1 MHASADHRIVV
12 LHGKEAFLRSEHT
25 RRVLDALRERFG
37 AVDEFNFDGASCS
50 LADVLDELRSY
61 GLMSQH
67 KVVVVDQAEQFMQGD
82 DRRRAME
89 RYAENPMQDATLILR
104 SAGWRPGTFDK
115 LVAAVGVILK
125 CEAPGA
131 AEAVRWA
138 VARCQKRHGVELSA
152 AGAQALVERVGPDL
166 GRLDSELG
174 KLAVGALAATSPSG
188 ASPSGASPSGALP
201 SGALPSS
208 GSSHSG
214 ATARA
219 ASERVVITP
228 ELVKEFTGLS
238 REEQAWEIQGALA
251 TGDPA
256 KALGKVDELL
266 RVSRAPEVMLAW
278 STIDLVRKVHDA
290 AALAAQGQS
299 DGAIAKQLKLWGDG
313 ASVVI
318 RLARAVPLVRAAALL
333 QAAVAADRR
342 MKSGLSPDPSR
353 AIESLAVQVSAG
365 FGRPD
370 RVG

>member
-12 LHGKEAFLRSEHT
+12 LHGKESFLRSEHT

-37 AVDEFNFDGASCS
+37 AVDEFGFDGTSCS

-67 KVVVVDQAEQFMQGD
+67 KVVIVDQAEQFMQGD

-89 RYAENPMQDATLILR
+89 RYAESPMQDATLILR
-104 SAGWRPGTFDK
+104 SSGWRPGTFDK
-115 LVAAVGVILK
+115 LVASVGVILK

-138 VARCQKRHGVELSA
+138 VARSQKRHGVELSA
-152 AGAQALVERVGPDL
+152 AGAQALVDRVGPDL

-174 KLAVGALAATSPSG
+174 KLAVGALAMGGPTGDAK
-188 ASPSGASPSGALP
+188 
-201 SGALPSS
+201 
-208 GSSHSG
+208 
-214 ATARA
+214 
-219 ASERVVITP
+219 VVITP

-256 KALGKVDELL
+256 QALAKVDELL

-278 STIDLVRKVHDA
+278 STIDVVRKVHDA
-290 AALAAQGQS
+290 AALAAQGQP
-299 DGAIAKQLKLWGDG
+299 DGAIAKSLKLWGDG
-313 ASVVI
+313 AAVI
-318 RLARAVPLVRAAALL
+318 VRLGRSVPLARAAALL
-333 QAAVAADRR
+333 QAAIAADRR
-342 MKSGLSPDPSR
+342 MKSGLSPEPSR
-353 AIESLAVQVSAG
+353 AIEALAVQIATG
-365 FGRPD
+365 LGRSD
-370 RVG
+370 RAR

>member
-12 LHGKEAFLRSEHT
+12 LHGKESFLRSEHT
-25 RRVLDALRERFG
+25 RRVLDALRERHG
-37 AVDEFNFDGASCS
+37 AVDEFSFDGTSCS

-67 KVVVVDQAEQFMQGD
+67 KVVIVDQAEQFMQGE

-89 RYAENPMQDATLILR
+89 HYAESPMQDATLILR
-104 SAGWRPGTFDK
+104 SSGWRPGTFDK

-138 VARCQKRHGVELSA
+138 VARSQKRHGVELSA
-152 AGAQALVERVGPDL
+152 AGAQALVDRVGPDL

-174 KLAVGALAATSPSG
+174 KLAVGALAMG
-188 ASPSGASPSGALP
+188 
-201 SGALPSS
+201 
-208 GSSHSG
+208 G
-214 ATARA
+214 ATGDAK
-219 ASERVVITP
+219 VVITP

-256 KALGKVDELL
+256 QALAKVDELL

-278 STIDLVRKVHDA
+278 STIDVVRKVHDA
-290 AALAAQGQS
+290 AALAAQGQP
-299 DGAIAKQLKLWGDG
+299 DGAIAKSLKLWGDG
-313 ASVVI
+313 AAVI
-318 RLARAVPLVRAAALL
+318 VRLGRSVPLARAAALL
-333 QAAVAADRR
+333 QAAIAADRR
-342 MKSGLSPDPSR
+342 MKSGLSPEPSR
-353 AIESLAVQVSAG
+353 AIEALAVQIATG
-365 FGRPD
+365 LGRSD
-370 RVG
+370 RAR

>member
-12 LHGKEAFLRSEHT
+12 LHGKESFLRSEHT

-37 AVDEFNFDGASCS
+37 AVDEFSFDGSSCS

-67 KVVVVDQAEQFMQGD
+67 KVVVVDNAEHFMQGD

-89 RYAENPMQDATLILR
+89 RYAESPMPDATLILR

-138 VARCQKRHGVELSA
+138 VARSQKRHGVELSA

-174 KLAVGALAATSPSG
+174 KLAVGALAA
-188 ASPSGASPSGALP
+188 AQ
-201 SGALPSS
+201 SS
-208 GSSHSG
+208 GQGS
-214 ATARA
+214 T
-219 ASERVVITP
+219 SENSAHVVITP

-256 KALGKVDELL
+256 QALNKVDELL
-266 RVSRAPEVMLAW
+266 RVSRAPEVMLTW

-290 AALAAQGQS
+290 AALAAQGQP

-313 ASVVI
+313 AAVVLRVARSVP
-318 RLARAVPLVRAAALL
+318 LARAGALL

-342 MKSGLSPDPSR
+342 MKSGLSPEPSR
-353 AIESLAVQVSAG
+353 AIEALAVQVSAG
-365 FGRPD
+365 LGSPGRS
-370 RVG
+370 R

>member
-12 LHGKEAFLRSEHT
+12 LHGKESFLRSEHT

-67 KVVVVDQAEQFMQGD
+67 KVVVVDNAEHFMQGD

-89 RYAENPMQDATLILR
+89 RYAESPMPDATLILR

-138 VARCQKRHGVELSA
+138 VARSQKRHGVELSA

-174 KLAVGALAATSPSG
+174 KLAVGALAAGTG
-188 ASPSGASPSGALP
+188 D
-201 SGALPSS
+201 
-208 GSSHSG
+208 
-214 ATARA
+214 
-219 ASERVVITP
+219 RVVITP

-256 KALGKVDELL
+256 QALNKVDELL
-266 RVSRAPEVMLAW
+266 RISRAPEVMLAW
-278 STIDLVRKVHDA
+278 SAIDLVRKVHDA
-290 AALAAQGQS
+290 AALAAQGQP

-313 ASVVI
+313 AAVVLRVARSVP
-318 RLARAVPLVRAAALL
+318 LARAGALL

-342 MKSGLSPDPSR
+342 MKSGLSPEPSR
-353 AIESLAVQVSAG
+353 AIEALAVQVSAG
-365 FGRPD
+365 LGSPSRA
-370 RVG
+370 R

>member
-12 LHGKEAFLRSEHT
+12 LHGKESFLRSEHT

-37 AVDEFNFDGASCS
+37 AVDEFSFDGASCS

-67 KVVVVDQAEQFMQGD
+67 KVVVVDNAEQFMQGD

-89 RYAENPMQDATLILR
+89 RYAESPMPDATLILR

-138 VARCQKRHGVELSA
+138 VARSQKRHGVELSA

-174 KLAVGALAATSPSG
+174 KLAVGALAAGTG
-188 ASPSGASPSGALP
+188 D
-201 SGALPSS
+201 
-208 GSSHSG
+208 
-214 ATARA
+214 
-219 ASERVVITP
+219 RVVITP

-256 KALGKVDELL
+256 QALNKVDELL
-266 RVSRAPEVMLAW
+266 RISRAPEVMLAW
-278 STIDLVRKVHDA
+278 SAIDLVRKVHDA
-290 AALAAQGQS
+290 AALAAQGQP

-313 ASVVI
+313 AAVVL
-318 RLARAVPLVRAAALL
+318 RVARSVPLARAAALL

-342 MKSGLSPDPSR
+342 MKSGLSPEPSR
-353 AIESLAVQVSAG
+353 AIEALAVQVSAG
-365 FGRPD
+365 LGSSGRS
-370 RVG
+370 R

>member
-12 LHGKEAFLRSEHT
+12 LHGKESFLRSEHT

-37 AVDEFNFDGASCS
+37 AVDEFSFDGTSCS

-67 KVVVVDQAEQFMQGD
+67 KVVIVDQAEQFMQGD

-89 RYAENPMQDATLILR
+89 RYAESPMQDATLILR
-104 SAGWRPGTFDK
+104 SGGWRPGTFDK

-138 VARCQKRHGVELSA
+138 VARSQKRHGVELSA
-152 AGAQALVERVGPDL
+152 AGAQALVDRVGPDL

-174 KLAVGALAATSPSG
+174 KLAVGALAMGGPTGDAK
-188 ASPSGASPSGALP
+188 
-201 SGALPSS
+201 
-208 GSSHSG
+208 
-214 ATARA
+214 
-219 ASERVVITP
+219 VVITP

-256 KALGKVDELL
+256 QALAKVDELL

-278 STIDLVRKVHDA
+278 STIDVVRKVHDA
-290 AALAAQGQS
+290 AALAAQGQP
-299 DGAIAKQLKLWGDG
+299 DGAIAKSLKLWGDG
-313 ASVVI
+313 AAVI
-318 RLARAVPLVRAAALL
+318 VRLARSVPLARAAALL
-333 QAAVAADRR
+333 QAAIAADRR
-342 MKSGLSPDPSR
+342 MKSGLSPEPSR
-353 AIESLAVQVSAG
+353 AVEALAVQIATG
-365 FGRPD
+365 LGRSD
-370 RVG
+370 RAR

>member
-12 LHGKEAFLRSEHT
+12 LHGKESFLRSEHT
-25 RRVLDALRERFG
+25 RRVLACLHERFG
-37 AVDEFNFDGASCS
+37 AVDEFSFDGASCS

-67 KVVVVDQAEQFMQGD
+67 KVVVVDNAEQFMQGD

-89 RYAENPMQDATLILR
+89 RYAESPMQDATLILR

-138 VARCQKRHGVELSA
+138 VARSQKRHGVELSA

-174 KLAVGALAATSPSG
+174 KLAVGALAAAQVPAQGGTP
-188 ASPSGASPSGALP
+188 
-201 SGALPSS
+201 
-208 GSSHSG
+208 GS
-214 ATARA
+214 A
-219 ASERVVITP
+219 AHVVITP

-256 KALGKVDELL
+256 QALSKVDELL

-278 STIDLVRKVHDA
+278 SAIDLVRKVHDA
-290 AALAAQGQS
+290 AALAAQGQP

-313 ASVVI
+313 AAVVL
-318 RLARAVPLVRAAALL
+318 RVARLVPLARAGALL

-342 MKSGLSPDPSR
+342 MKSGLSPEPSR
-353 AIESLAVQVSAG
+353 AIEALAVQVSAG
-365 FGRPD
+365 LGSPGRS
-370 RVG
+370 R

>member
-12 LHGKEAFLRSEHT
+12 LHGKESFLRSEHT
-25 RRVLDALRERFG
+25 RRVLACLHERFG
-37 AVDEFNFDGASCS
+37 AVDEFSFDGASCS

-67 KVVVVDQAEQFMQGD
+67 KVVVVDNAEQFMQGD

-89 RYAENPMQDATLILR
+89 RYAESPMPDATLILR

-131 AEAVRWA
+131 AEAARWA
-138 VARCQKRHGVELSA
+138 VARSQKRHGVELSA

-174 KLAVGALAATSPSG
+174 KLAVGALAGQGGGSTGPTGAAAG
-188 ASPSGASPSGALP
+188 AASPGAGDAK
-201 SGALPSS
+201 
-208 GSSHSG
+208 
-214 ATARA
+214 
-219 ASERVVITP
+219 VVITP

-256 KALGKVDELL
+256 RALAKVDELL

-278 STIDLVRKVHDA
+278 STIDVVRKVHDA
-290 AALAAQGQS
+290 AALAAQGQP
-299 DGAIAKQLKLWGDG
+299 DAAIAKSLKLWGDG
-313 ASVVI
+313 AAVI
-318 RLARAVPLVRAAALL
+318 VRLGRAVPLARAAALL
-333 QAAVAADRR
+333 QAAIAADRR
-342 MKSGLSPDPSR
+342 MKSGLSPEPSR
-353 AIESLAVQVSAG
+353 AIEALAVQIATG
-365 FGRPD
+365 LGRSD
-370 RVG
+370 RAR

>member
-12 LHGKEAFLRSEHT
+12 LHGKESFLRSEHT

-37 AVDEFNFDGASCS
+37 AVDEFSFDGSSCS

-67 KVVVVDQAEQFMQGD
+67 KVVVVDNAEHFMQGD

-89 RYAENPMQDATLILR
+89 RYAESPMPDATLILR

-138 VARCQKRHGVELSA
+138 VARSQKRHGVELSA

-174 KLAVGALAATSPSG
+174 KLAVGALAAGTG
-188 ASPSGASPSGALP
+188 D
-201 SGALPSS
+201 
-208 GSSHSG
+208 
-214 ATARA
+214 
-219 ASERVVITP
+219 RVVITP

-256 KALGKVDELL
+256 QALNKVDELL
-266 RVSRAPEVMLAW
+266 RISRAPEVMLAW
-278 STIDLVRKVHDA
+278 SAIDLVRKVHDA
-290 AALAAQGQS
+290 AALAAQGQP

-313 ASVVI
+313 AAVVLRVARSVP
-318 RLARAVPLVRAAALL
+318 LARAGALL

-342 MKSGLSPDPSR
+342 MKSGLSPEPSR
-353 AIESLAVQVSAG
+353 AIEALAVQVSAG
-365 FGRPD
+365 LGSPGRS
-370 RVG
+370 R

>member
-1 MHASADHRIVV
+1 
-12 LHGKEAFLRSEHT
+12 
-25 RRVLDALRERFG
+25 VLDALRERFG
-37 AVDEFNFDGASCS
+37 AVDEFSFDGASCS

-67 KVVVVDQAEQFMQGD
+67 KVVVVDNAEQFMQGD

-89 RYAENPMQDATLILR
+89 RYAESAMPDATLILR

-138 VARCQKRHGVELSA
+138 VARSQKRHGVELSA

-174 KLAVGALAATSPSG
+174 KLAVGALAAGTG
-188 ASPSGASPSGALP
+188 D
-201 SGALPSS
+201 
-208 GSSHSG
+208 
-214 ATARA
+214 
-219 ASERVVITP
+219 RVVITP

-256 KALGKVDELL
+256 QALNKVDELL
-266 RVSRAPEVMLAW
+266 RISRAPEVMLAW
-278 STIDLVRKVHDA
+278 SAIDLVRKVHDA
-290 AALAAQGQS
+290 AALAAQGQP

-313 ASVVI
+313 AAVVL
-318 RLARAVPLVRAAALL
+318 RVARSVPLARAAALL

-342 MKSGLSPDPSR
+342 MKSGLSPEPSR
-353 AIESLAVQVSAG
+353 AIEALAVQVSAG
-365 FGRPD
+365 LGSPGRS
-370 RVG
+370 R

>member
-12 LHGKEAFLRSEHT
+12 LHGKESFLRSEHT

-37 AVDEFNFDGASCS
+37 AVDEFSFDGASCS

-67 KVVVVDQAEQFMQGD
+67 KVVVVDNAEQFMQGD

-89 RYAENPMQDATLILR
+89 RYAESPMPDATLILR

-138 VARCQKRHGVELSA
+138 VARSQKRHGVELSA

-174 KLAVGALAATSPSG
+174 KLAVGALAAGTG
-188 ASPSGASPSGALP
+188 D
-201 SGALPSS
+201 
-208 GSSHSG
+208 
-214 ATARA
+214 
-219 ASERVVITP
+219 RVVITP

-256 KALGKVDELL
+256 QALNKVDELL

-278 STIDLVRKVHDA
+278 SAIDLVRKVHDA
-290 AALAAQGQS
+290 AALAAQGQP

-313 ASVVI
+313 AAVVL
-318 RLARAVPLVRAAALL
+318 RVARSVPLARAAALL

-342 MKSGLSPDPSR
+342 MKSGLSPEPSR
-353 AIESLAVQVSAG
+353 AIEALAVQVSAG
-365 FGRPD
+365 LGRLNHP
-370 RVG
+370 R

>member
-12 LHGKEAFLRSEHT
+12 LHGKESFLRSEHT
-25 RRVLDALRERFG
+25 RRVLACLRERCG
-37 AVDEFNFDGASCS
+37 AVDEFSFDGASCS

-67 KVVVVDQAEQFMQGD
+67 KVVVVDQGEQFMQGE

-89 RYAENPMQDATLILR
+89 RYAQSPMPDATLILR
-104 SAGWRPGTFDK
+104 SAAWRPGTFDR

-125 CEAPGA
+125 CEAPGP

-174 KLAVGALAATSPSG
+174 KLAIGALSAG
-188 ASPSGASPSGALP
+188 AG
-201 SGALPSS
+201 
-208 GSSHSG
+208 
-214 ATARA
+214 
-219 ASERVVITP
+219 ERVVITP
-228 ELVKEFTGLS
+228 ELVKEFTGPS

-256 KALGKVDELL
+256 QALTKVDELL
-266 RVSRAPEVMLAW
+266 RISRAPEAVLVW
-278 STIDLVRKVHDA
+278 STIDLVRKMHDA
-290 AALAAQGQS
+290 AALAAQGES

-313 ASVVI
+313 AAVVL
-318 RLARAVPLVRAAALL
+318 RCARSVPLARAAALL

-342 MKSGLSPDPSR
+342 MKRGLSPEPSR
-353 AIESLAVQVSAG
+353 AIEALAVQVSAG
-365 FGRPD
+365 FGRLD
-370 RVG
+370 RSR

>member
-12 LHGKEAFLRSEHT
+12 LHGKESFLRSEHT

-37 AVDEFNFDGASCS
+37 AVDEFSFDGTSCS

-67 KVVVVDQAEQFMQGD
+67 KVVIVDQAEQFMQGD

-89 RYAENPMQDATLILR
+89 RYAESPMQDATLILR
-104 SAGWRPGTFDK
+104 SGGWRPGTFDK

-138 VARCQKRHGVELSA
+138 VARSQKRHGVELSA

-174 KLAVGALAATSPSG
+174 KLAVGALAMGGPTGDAK
-188 ASPSGASPSGALP
+188 
-201 SGALPSS
+201 
-208 GSSHSG
+208 
-214 ATARA
+214 
-219 ASERVVITP
+219 VVITP

-256 KALGKVDELL
+256 QALAKVDELL

-278 STIDLVRKVHDA
+278 STIDVVRKVHDA
-290 AALAAQGQS
+290 AALAAQGQP
-299 DGAIAKQLKLWGDG
+299 DGAIAKSLKLWGDG
-313 ASVVI
+313 AAVI
-318 RLARAVPLVRAAALL
+318 VRLGRSVPLARAAALL
-333 QAAVAADRR
+333 QAAIAADRR
-342 MKSGLSPDPSR
+342 MKSGLSPEPSR
-353 AIESLAVQVSAG
+353 AIEALAVQIATG
-365 FGRPD
+365 LGRSD
-370 RVG
+370 RAR

>member
-12 LHGKEAFLRSEHT
+12 LHGKESFLRSEHT

-37 AVDEFNFDGASCS
+37 AVDEFSFDGTSCS

-67 KVVVVDQAEQFMQGD
+67 KVVIVDQAEQFMQGD

-89 RYAENPMQDATLILR
+89 RYAESPMQDATLILR
-104 SAGWRPGTFDK
+104 SSGWRPGTFDK
-115 LVAAVGVILK
+115 LVASVGVILK

-138 VARCQKRHGVELSA
+138 VARSQKRHGVELSA
-152 AGAQALVERVGPDL
+152 AGAQALVDRVGPDL

-174 KLAVGALAATSPSG
+174 KLAVGALAMGGPTG
-188 ASPSGASPSGALP
+188 AAK
-201 SGALPSS
+201 
-208 GSSHSG
+208 
-214 ATARA
+214 
-219 ASERVVITP
+219 VVITP

-256 KALGKVDELL
+256 QALAKVDELL

-278 STIDLVRKVHDA
+278 STIDVVRKVHDA
-290 AALAAQGQS
+290 AALAAQGQP
-299 DGAIAKQLKLWGDG
+299 DGAIAKSLKLWGDG
-313 ASVVI
+313 AAVI
-318 RLARAVPLVRAAALL
+318 VRLGRSVPLARAAALL
-333 QAAVAADRR
+333 QAAIAADRR
-342 MKSGLSPDPSR
+342 MKSGLSPEPSR
-353 AIESLAVQVSAG
+353 AIEALAVQIATG
-365 FGRPD
+365 LGRSD
-370 RVG
+370 RAR

>member
-12 LHGKEAFLRSEHT
+12 LHGKESFLRSEHT

-37 AVDEFNFDGASCS
+37 AVDEFSFDGSSCS

-67 KVVVVDQAEQFMQGD
+67 KVVVVDNAEHFMQGD

-89 RYAENPMQDATLILR
+89 RYAESPMPDATLILR

-138 VARCQKRHGVELSA
+138 VARSQKRHGVELSA

-174 KLAVGALAATSPSG
+174 KLAVGALAAGTG
-188 ASPSGASPSGALP
+188 D
-201 SGALPSS
+201 
-208 GSSHSG
+208 
-214 ATARA
+214 
-219 ASERVVITP
+219 RVVITP

-256 KALGKVDELL
+256 QALNKVDELL
-266 RVSRAPEVMLAW
+266 RISRAPEVMLAW
-278 STIDLVRKVHDA
+278 SAIDLVRKVHDA
-290 AALAAQGQS
+290 AALAAQGQP

-313 ASVVI
+313 AAVVL
-318 RLARAVPLVRAAALL
+318 RVARSVPLARAAALL

-342 MKSGLSPDPSR
+342 MKSGLSPEPSR
-353 AIESLAVQVSAG
+353 AIEALAVQVSAG
-365 FGRPD
+365 LGSPGRS
-370 RVG
+370 R

>member
-12 LHGKEAFLRSEHT
+12 LHGKESFLRSEHT

-37 AVDEFNFDGASCS
+37 AVDEFSFDGTSCS

-67 KVVVVDQAEQFMQGD
+67 KVVIVDQAEQFMQGD

-89 RYAENPMQDATLILR
+89 RYAESPMQDATLILR
-104 SAGWRPGTFDK
+104 SSGWRPGTFDK

-138 VARCQKRHGVELSA
+138 VARSQKRHGVELSA
-152 AGAQALVERVGPDL
+152 AGAQALVDRVGPDL

-174 KLAVGALAATSPSG
+174 KLAVGALAMG
-188 ASPSGASPSGALP
+188 
-201 SGALPSS
+201 
-208 GSSHSG
+208 G
-214 ATARA
+214 ATGA
-219 ASERVVITP
+219 AKVVITP

-256 KALGKVDELL
+256 QALAKVDELL

-278 STIDLVRKVHDA
+278 STIDVVRKVHDA
-290 AALAAQGQS
+290 AALAAQGQP
-299 DGAIAKQLKLWGDG
+299 DGAIAKSLKLWGDG
-313 ASVVI
+313 AAVI
-318 RLARAVPLVRAAALL
+318 VRLGRSVPLARAAALL
-333 QAAVAADRR
+333 QAAIAADRR
-342 MKSGLSPDPSR
+342 MKSGLSPEPSR
-353 AIESLAVQVSAG
+353 AIEALAVQIATG
-365 FGRPD
+365 LGRSD
-370 RVG
+370 RAR

>member
-12 LHGKEAFLRSEHT
+12 LHGKESFLRSEHT

-37 AVDEFNFDGASCS
+37 AVDEFSFDGSSCS

-67 KVVVVDQAEQFMQGD
+67 KVVVVDNAEQFMQGD

-89 RYAENPMQDATLILR
+89 RYAESPMPDATLILR

-138 VARCQKRHGVELSA
+138 VARSQKRHGVELSA

-174 KLAVGALAATSPSG
+174 KLAVGALAAGTG
-188 ASPSGASPSGALP
+188 D
-201 SGALPSS
+201 
-208 GSSHSG
+208 
-214 ATARA
+214 
-219 ASERVVITP
+219 RVVITP

-256 KALGKVDELL
+256 QALSKVDELL
-266 RVSRAPEVMLAW
+266 RVSRAPEVMLTW

-290 AALAAQGQS
+290 AALAAQGQP

-313 ASVVI
+313 AAVVL
-318 RLARAVPLVRAAALL
+318 RVARSVPLARAAALL

-342 MKSGLSPDPSR
+342 MKSGLSPEPSR
-353 AIESLAVQVSAG
+353 AIEALAVQVSAG
-365 FGRPD
+365 LGSPGRS
-370 RVG
+370 R

>member
-12 LHGKEAFLRSEHT
+12 LHGKESFLRSEHT

-37 AVDEFNFDGASCS
+37 AVDEFGFDGTSCS

-67 KVVVVDQAEQFMQGD
+67 KVVIVDQAEQFMQGD

-89 RYAENPMQDATLILR
+89 RYAESPMQDATLILR
-104 SAGWRPGTFDK
+104 SGGWRPGTFDK

-138 VARCQKRHGVELSA
+138 VARSQKRHGVELSA

-174 KLAVGALAATSPSG
+174 KLAVGALAMGGPTGDAK
-188 ASPSGASPSGALP
+188 
-201 SGALPSS
+201 
-208 GSSHSG
+208 
-214 ATARA
+214 
-219 ASERVVITP
+219 VVITP

-256 KALGKVDELL
+256 QALAKVDELL

-278 STIDLVRKVHDA
+278 STIDVVRKVHDA
-290 AALAAQGQS
+290 AALAAQGQP
-299 DGAIAKQLKLWGDG
+299 DGAIAKSLKLWGDG
-313 ASVVI
+313 AAVI
-318 RLARAVPLVRAAALL
+318 VRLGRSVPLARAAALL
-333 QAAVAADRR
+333 QAAIAADRR
-342 MKSGLSPDPSR
+342 MKSGLSPEPSR
-353 AIESLAVQVSAG
+353 AIEALAVQIATG
-365 FGRPD
+365 LGRSD
-370 RVG
+370 RAR

>member
-12 LHGKEAFLRSEHT
+12 LHGKESFLRSEHT

-37 AVDEFNFDGASCS
+37 AVDEFSFDGSSCS

-67 KVVVVDQAEQFMQGD
+67 KVVVVDNAEQFMQGD

-89 RYAENPMQDATLILR
+89 RYAESPMPDATLILR

-138 VARCQKRHGVELSA
+138 VARSQKRHGVELSA

-174 KLAVGALAATSPSG
+174 KLAVGALAAGTG
-188 ASPSGASPSGALP
+188 D
-201 SGALPSS
+201 
-208 GSSHSG
+208 
-214 ATARA
+214 
-219 ASERVVITP
+219 RVVITP

-256 KALGKVDELL
+256 QALNKVDELL
-266 RVSRAPEVMLAW
+266 RISRAPEVMLAW
-278 STIDLVRKVHDA
+278 SAIDLVRKVHDA
-290 AALAAQGQS
+290 AALAAQGQP

-313 ASVVI
+313 AAVVL
-318 RLARAVPLVRAAALL
+318 RVARSVPLARAAALL

-342 MKSGLSPDPSR
+342 MKSGLSPEPSR
-353 AIESLAVQVSAG
+353 AIEALAVQVSAG
-365 FGRPD
+365 LGRSD
-370 RVG
+370 RSR

>member
-1 MHASADHRIVV
+1 MHVSADHRIVV
-12 LHGKEAFLRSEHT
+12 LHGKESFLRSEHT

-37 AVDEFNFDGASCS
+37 AVDEFSFDGASCS

-67 KVVVVDQAEQFMQGD
+67 KVVVVDNAEQFMQGD

-89 RYAENPMQDATLILR
+89 RYAESPMPDATLILR

-138 VARCQKRHGVELSA
+138 VARSQKRHGVELSA

-174 KLAVGALAATSPSG
+174 KLAVGALAA
-188 ASPSGASPSGALP
+188 AQ
-201 SGALPSS
+201 SS
-208 GSSHSG
+208 GQGS
-214 ATARA
+214 T
-219 ASERVVITP
+219 SENSTHVVITA

-256 KALGKVDELL
+256 QALNKVDELL
-266 RVSRAPEVMLAW
+266 RVSRAPEVMLTW

-290 AALAAQGQS
+290 AALAAQGQP

-313 ASVVI
+313 AAVVL
-318 RLARAVPLVRAAALL
+318 RVARSVPLARAAALL

-342 MKSGLSPDPSR
+342 MKSGLSPEPSR
-353 AIESLAVQVSAG
+353 AIEALAVQVSSG
-365 FGRPD
+365 LGRSD
-370 RVG
+370 RSR

>member
-12 LHGKEAFLRSEHT
+12 LHGKESFLRSEHT

-37 AVDEFNFDGASCS
+37 AVDEFSFDGASCS

-67 KVVVVDQAEQFMQGD
+67 KVVVVDNAEQFMQGD

-89 RYAENPMQDATLILR
+89 RYAESPMPDATLILR

-138 VARCQKRHGVELSA
+138 VARSQKRHGVELSA

-174 KLAVGALAATSPSG
+174 KLAVGALAAGTG
-188 ASPSGASPSGALP
+188 D
-201 SGALPSS
+201 
-208 GSSHSG
+208 
-214 ATARA
+214 
-219 ASERVVITP
+219 RVVITP

-256 KALGKVDELL
+256 QALNKVDELL
-266 RVSRAPEVMLAW
+266 RISRAPEVMLAW
-278 STIDLVRKVHDA
+278 SAIDLVRKVHDA
-290 AALAAQGQS
+290 AALAAQGQP

-313 ASVVI
+313 AAVVL
-318 RLARAVPLVRAAALL
+318 RVARSVPLARAAALL

-342 MKSGLSPDPSR
+342 MKSGLSPEPSR
-353 AIESLAVQVSAG
+353 AIEALAVQVSAG
-365 FGRPD
+365 LGSPGRS
-370 RVG
+370 R

>member
-12 LHGKEAFLRSEHT
+12 LHGKESFLRSEHT

-37 AVDEFNFDGASCS
+37 AVDEFSFDGTSCS

-67 KVVVVDQAEQFMQGD
+67 KVVIVDQAEQFMQGD

-89 RYAENPMQDATLILR
+89 RYAESPMQDATLILR
-104 SAGWRPGTFDK
+104 SGGWRPGTFDK

-138 VARCQKRHGVELSA
+138 VARSQKRHGVELSA
-152 AGAQALVERVGPDL
+152 AGAQALVDRVGLDL

-174 KLAVGALAATSPSG
+174 KLAVGALAMG
-188 ASPSGASPSGALP
+188 
-201 SGALPSS
+201 
-208 GSSHSG
+208 G
-214 ATARA
+214 ATGDAK
-219 ASERVVITP
+219 VVITP

-256 KALGKVDELL
+256 QALAKVDELL

-278 STIDLVRKVHDA
+278 STIDVVRKVHDA
-290 AALAAQGQS
+290 AALAAQGQP
-299 DGAIAKQLKLWGDG
+299 DGAIAKSLKLWGDG
-313 ASVVI
+313 AAVI
-318 RLARAVPLVRAAALL
+318 VRLGRSVPLARAAALL
-333 QAAVAADRR
+333 QAAIAADRR
-342 MKSGLSPDPSR
+342 MKSGLSPEPSR
-353 AIESLAVQVSAG
+353 AIEALAVQIATG
-365 FGRPD
+365 LGRSD
-370 RVG
+370 RAR

>member
-12 LHGKEAFLRSEHT
+12 LHGKESFLRSEHT

-37 AVDEFNFDGASCS
+37 AVDEFGFDGTSCS

-67 KVVVVDQAEQFMQGD
+67 KVVIVDQAEQFMQGD

-89 RYAENPMQDATLILR
+89 RYAESPMQDATLILR
-104 SAGWRPGTFDK
+104 SGGWRPGTFDK
-115 LVAAVGVILK
+115 LVAAVGMILK

-138 VARCQKRHGVELSA
+138 VARSQKRHGVELSA
-152 AGAQALVERVGPDL
+152 AGAQALVDRVGPDL

-174 KLAVGALAATSPSG
+174 KLAVGALAMGGPTGDAK
-188 ASPSGASPSGALP
+188 
-201 SGALPSS
+201 
-208 GSSHSG
+208 
-214 ATARA
+214 
-219 ASERVVITP
+219 VVITP

-256 KALGKVDELL
+256 QALAKVDELL

-278 STIDLVRKVHDA
+278 STIDVVRKVHDA
-290 AALAAQGQS
+290 AALAAQGQP
-299 DGAIAKQLKLWGDG
+299 DGAIAKSLKLWGDG
-313 ASVVI
+313 AAVI
-318 RLARAVPLVRAAALL
+318 VRLGRSVPLARAAALL
-333 QAAVAADRR
+333 QAAIAADRR
-342 MKSGLSPDPSR
+342 MKSGLSPEPSR
-353 AIESLAVQVSAG
+353 AIEALAVQIATG
-365 FGRPD
+365 LGRSD
-370 RVG
+370 RAR

>member
-12 LHGKEAFLRSEHT
+12 LHGKESFLRSEHT

-37 AVDEFNFDGASCS
+37 AVDEFSFDGSSCS

-67 KVVVVDQAEQFMQGD
+67 KVVVVDNAEQFMQGD

-89 RYAENPMQDATLILR
+89 RYAESPMPDATLILR

-138 VARCQKRHGVELSA
+138 VARSQKRHGVELSA

-174 KLAVGALAATSPSG
+174 KLAVGALAAGTG
-188 ASPSGASPSGALP
+188 D
-201 SGALPSS
+201 
-208 GSSHSG
+208 
-214 ATARA
+214 
-219 ASERVVITP
+219 RVVITP

-256 KALGKVDELL
+256 QALNKVDELL
-266 RVSRAPEVMLAW
+266 RISRAPEVMLAW
-278 STIDLVRKVHDA
+278 SAIDLVRKVHDA
-290 AALAAQGQS
+290 AALAAQGQP

-313 ASVVI
+313 AAVVLRVARSVP
-318 RLARAVPLVRAAALL
+318 LARAGALL

-342 MKSGLSPDPSR
+342 MKSGLSPEPSR
-353 AIESLAVQVSAG
+353 AIEALAVQVSAG
-365 FGRPD
+365 LGSPGRS
-370 RVG
+370 R

>member
-12 LHGKEAFLRSEHT
+12 LHGKESFLRSEHT

-37 AVDEFNFDGASCS
+37 AVDEFSFDGSSCS

-67 KVVVVDQAEQFMQGD
+67 KVVVVDNAEQFMQGD

-89 RYAENPMQDATLILR
+89 RYAESPMPDATLILR

-138 VARCQKRHGVELSA
+138 VARSQKRHGVELSA

-174 KLAVGALAATSPSG
+174 KLAVGALAAGTG
-188 ASPSGASPSGALP
+188 D
-201 SGALPSS
+201 
-208 GSSHSG
+208 
-214 ATARA
+214 
-219 ASERVVITP
+219 RVVITP

-256 KALGKVDELL
+256 QALSKVDELL
-266 RVSRAPEVMLAW
+266 RISRAPEVMLAW
-278 STIDLVRKVHDA
+278 SAIDLVRKVHDA
-290 AALAAQGQS
+290 AALAAQGQP

-313 ASVVI
+313 AAVVL
-318 RLARAVPLVRAAALL
+318 RVARSVPLARAAALL

-342 MKSGLSPDPSR
+342 MKSGLSPEPSR
-353 AIESLAVQVSAG
+353 AIEALAVQVSAG
-365 FGRPD
+365 LGSPGRS
-370 RVG
+370 R

>member
-12 LHGKEAFLRSEHT
+12 LHGKESFLRSEHT

-37 AVDEFNFDGASCS
+37 AVDEFSFDGSSCS

-67 KVVVVDQAEQFMQGD
+67 KVVVVDNAEHFMQGD

-89 RYAENPMQDATLILR
+89 RYAESPMPDATLILR

-138 VARCQKRHGVELSA
+138 VARSQKRHGVELSA

-174 KLAVGALAATSPSG
+174 KLAVGALAAGTG
-188 ASPSGASPSGALP
+188 D
-201 SGALPSS
+201 
-208 GSSHSG
+208 
-214 ATARA
+214 
-219 ASERVVITP
+219 RVVITP

-256 KALGKVDELL
+256 QALNKVDELL

-278 STIDLVRKVHDA
+278 SAIDLVRKVHDA
-290 AALAAQGQS
+290 AALAAQGQP

-313 ASVVI
+313 ASVVL
-318 RLARAVPLVRAAALL
+318 RVARSVPLARAGALL

-342 MKSGLSPDPSR
+342 MKSGLSPEPSR
-353 AIESLAVQVSAG
+353 AIEALAVQVSAG
-365 FGRPD
+365 LGSPGRS
-370 RVG
+370 R

>member
-12 LHGKEAFLRSEHT
+12 LHGKESFLRSEHT

-37 AVDEFNFDGASCS
+37 AVDEFSFDGSSCS

-67 KVVVVDQAEQFMQGD
+67 KVVVVDNAEQFMQGD

-89 RYAENPMQDATLILR
+89 RYAESPMPDATLILR

-138 VARCQKRHGVELSA
+138 VARSQKRHGVDLSA

-174 KLAVGALAATSPSG
+174 KLAVGALAAGTG
-188 ASPSGASPSGALP
+188 D
-201 SGALPSS
+201 
-208 GSSHSG
+208 
-214 ATARA
+214 
-219 ASERVVITP
+219 RVVITP

-256 KALGKVDELL
+256 QALNKVDELL
-266 RVSRAPEVMLAW
+266 RISRAPEVMLAW
-278 STIDLVRKVHDA
+278 SAIDLVRKVHDA
-290 AALAAQGQS
+290 AALAAQGQP

-313 ASVVI
+313 AAVVL
-318 RLARAVPLVRAAALL
+318 RVARSVPLARAAALL

-342 MKSGLSPDPSR
+342 MKSGLSPEPSR
-353 AIESLAVQVSAG
+353 AIEALAVQVSAG
-365 FGRPD
+365 LGSSGRS
-370 RVG
+370 R

>member
-12 LHGKEAFLRSEHT
+12 LHGKESFLRSEHT
-25 RRVLDALRERFG
+25 RRVLACLHERFG
-37 AVDEFNFDGASCS
+37 AVDEFSFDGASCS

-67 KVVVVDQAEQFMQGD
+67 KVVVVDNAEQFMQGD

-89 RYAENPMQDATLILR
+89 RYAESPMQDATLILR

-138 VARCQKRHGVELSA
+138 VARSQKRHGVELSA

-174 KLAVGALAATSPSG
+174 KLAVGALAAAQVPAQGGTP
-188 ASPSGASPSGALP
+188 
-201 SGALPSS
+201 
-208 GSSHSG
+208 GS
-214 ATARA
+214 A
-219 ASERVVITP
+219 AHVVITP

-256 KALGKVDELL
+256 QALSKVDELL

-278 STIDLVRKVHDA
+278 SAIDLVRKVHDA
-290 AALAAQGQS
+290 AALAAQGQP

-313 ASVVI
+313 AAVVLRVA
-318 RLARAVPLVRAAALL
+318 RLVPLARAAALL

-342 MKSGLSPDPSR
+342 MKSGLSPEPSR
-353 AIESLAVQVSAG
+353 AIEALAVQVSAG
-365 FGRPD
+365 LGSPSRS
-370 RVG
+370 R

>member
-12 LHGKEAFLRSEHT
+12 LHGKESFLRSEHT

-37 AVDEFNFDGASCS
+37 AVDEFGFDGTSCS

-67 KVVVVDQAEQFMQGD
+67 KVVIVDQAEQFMQGD

-89 RYAENPMQDATLILR
+89 RYAESPMQDATLILR
-104 SAGWRPGTFDK
+104 SGGWRPGTFDK

-138 VARCQKRHGVELSA
+138 VARSQKRHGVELSA
-152 AGAQALVERVGPDL
+152 AGAQALVDRVGPDL

-174 KLAVGALAATSPSG
+174 KLAVGALAMGGPTGDAK
-188 ASPSGASPSGALP
+188 
-201 SGALPSS
+201 
-208 GSSHSG
+208 
-214 ATARA
+214 
-219 ASERVVITP
+219 VVITP

-256 KALGKVDELL
+256 QALAKVDELL

-278 STIDLVRKVHDA
+278 STIDVVRKVHDA
-290 AALAAQGQS
+290 AALAAQGQP
-299 DGAIAKQLKLWGDG
+299 DGAIAKSLKLWGDG
-313 ASVVI
+313 AAVI
-318 RLARAVPLVRAAALL
+318 VRLGRSVPLARAAALL
-333 QAAVAADRR
+333 QAAIAADRR
-342 MKSGLSPDPSR
+342 MKSGLSPEPSR
-353 AIESLAVQVSAG
+353 AIEALAVQIATG
-365 FGRPD
+365 LGRSD
-370 RVG
+370 RAR

>member
-12 LHGKEAFLRSEHT
+12 LHGKESFLRSEHT

-37 AVDEFNFDGASCS
+37 AVDEFSFDGSSCS

-67 KVVVVDQAEQFMQGD
+67 KVVVVDNAEQFMQGD

-89 RYAENPMQDATLILR
+89 RYAESPMPDATLILR

-138 VARCQKRHGVELSA
+138 VARSQKRHGVELSA

-174 KLAVGALAATSPSG
+174 KLAVGALAAGTG
-188 ASPSGASPSGALP
+188 D
-201 SGALPSS
+201 
-208 GSSHSG
+208 
-214 ATARA
+214 
-219 ASERVVITP
+219 RVVITP

-256 KALGKVDELL
+256 QALNKVDELL
-266 RVSRAPEVMLAW
+266 RISRAPEVMLAW
-278 STIDLVRKVHDA
+278 SAIDLVRKVHDA
-290 AALAAQGQS
+290 AALAAQGQP

-313 ASVVI
+313 AAVVL
-318 RLARAVPLVRAAALL
+318 RVARSVPLARAAALL

-342 MKSGLSPDPSR
+342 MKSGLSPEPSR
-353 AIESLAVQVSAG
+353 AIEALAVQVSAG
-365 FGRPD
+365 LGSPGRS
-370 RVG
+370 R

>member
-12 LHGKEAFLRSEHT
+12 LHGKESFLRSEHT
-25 RRVLDALRERFG
+25 RRVLACLHERFG
-37 AVDEFNFDGASCS
+37 AVDEFSFDGASCS

-67 KVVVVDQAEQFMQGD
+67 KVVVVDNAEQFMQGD

-89 RYAENPMQDATLILR
+89 RYAESPMQDATLILR

-138 VARCQKRHGVELSA
+138 VARSQKRHGVELSA

-174 KLAVGALAATSPSG
+174 KLAVGALATAQSLG
-188 ASPSGASPSGALP
+188 Q
-201 SGALPSS
+201 
-208 GSSHSG
+208 GSNSEN
-214 ATARA
+214 TAH
-219 ASERVVITP
+219 VVITP

-256 KALGKVDELL
+256 QALNKVTEDAMKEQQAQQEAQTPEAAM
-266 RVSRAPEVMLAW
+266 AP
-278 STIDLVRKVHDA
+278 
-290 AALAAQGQS
+290 
-299 DGAIAKQLKLWGDG
+299 GAIA
-313 ASVVI
+313 
-318 RLARAVPLVRAAALL
+318 
-333 QAAVAADRR
+333 
-342 MKSGLSPDPSR
+342 
-353 AIESLAVQVSAG
+353 SLAGAAQPQSPIPGVGPGMASLGDLLGSLRRPAMTISPMRGVSRGA
-365 FGRPD
+365 
-370 RVG
+370 V

>member
-12 LHGKEAFLRSEHT
+12 LHGKESFLRSEHT

-37 AVDEFNFDGASCS
+37 AVDEFSFDGTSCS

-67 KVVVVDQAEQFMQGD
+67 KVVIVDQAEQFMQGD

-89 RYAENPMQDATLILR
+89 RYAESPMQDATLILR
-104 SAGWRPGTFDK
+104 SGGWRPGTFDK

-138 VARCQKRHGVELSA
+138 VARSQKRHGVELSA
-152 AGAQALVERVGPDL
+152 AGAQALVDRVGPDL

-174 KLAVGALAATSPSG
+174 KLAVGALAMGGPTGDAK
-188 ASPSGASPSGALP
+188 
-201 SGALPSS
+201 
-208 GSSHSG
+208 
-214 ATARA
+214 
-219 ASERVVITP
+219 VVITP

-256 KALGKVDELL
+256 QALAKVDELL

-278 STIDLVRKVHDA
+278 STIDVVRKVHDA
-290 AALAAQGQS
+290 AALAAQGQP
-299 DGAIAKQLKLWGDG
+299 DGAIAKSLKLWGDG
-313 ASVVI
+313 AAVI
-318 RLARAVPLVRAAALL
+318 VRLGRSVPLARAAALL
-333 QAAVAADRR
+333 QAAIAADRR
-342 MKSGLSPDPSR
+342 MKSGLSPEPSR
-353 AIESLAVQVSAG
+353 AIEALAVQIATG
-365 FGRPD
+365 LGRSD
-370 RVG
+370 RAR